1 MSKNGI
7 KGLQSVTEWDKV
19 ANMVNRFGL
28 PVKNYYR
35 PTPPLTRVSYT
46 DSVLTAVLGGL
57 RVLERF
63 LTEKKSVPR
72 RVSAFDR

>member
-7 KGLQSVTEWDKV
+7 KVLQSVTRWDKV
-19 ANMVNRFGL
+19 ASMVNKYGL
-28 PVKNYYR
+28 PIKNYYR
-35 PTPPLTRVSYT
+35 STRPLTRVAYT
-46 DSVLTAVLGGL
+46 DSVLMVALGGL

-63 LTEKKSVPR
+63 LTEKISVPR